1 MVVCPELSPNN
12 FIEFYN
18 VVAMAEDMLH
28 AQDLDGIIQ
37 IAPFH
42 PLFQFEGSGED
53 GIDNLTNRAPYPI
66 FHILRE
72 EEVSAAVKKL
82 DGDSSKVWDRNVSL
96 LENMEDVYGRST
108 TEKIMS
114 GEKVEGL
121 RDLLRRI
128 TEEEKK

>member
-1 MVVCPELSPNN
+1 M
-12 FIEFYN
+12 
-18 VVAMAEDMLH
+18 
-28 AQDLDGIIQ
+28 
-37 IAPFH
+37 
-42 PLFQFEGSGED
+42 
-53 GIDNLTNRAPYPI
+53 
-66 FHILRE
+66 
-72 EEVSAAVKKL
+72 SAAVKKL